1 MAINDR
7 DIWAVALMMLQKHGK
22 GAAGAVQRHADTA
35 RTERDAVEMR
45 IWALVSDAVDEL
57 LKSEPECGERVH

>member
-22 GAAGAVQRHADTA
+22 GTADAVQRHVDTA
-35 RTERDAVEMR
+35 RTERDTVETR
-45 IWALVSDAVDEL
+45 IWTLVADAVDEL
-57 LKSEPECGERVH
+57 LKSEPERGERVH